1 MDRMEHAPQRTQAT
15 RQALRES
22 GLEKPSRRRSTAA
35 FLFALAFPI
44 TAHAPL
50 AGADDVITLAPH
62 ARHGETSVAVVEWL
76 NRDHFIRKPLDDAAS
91 SDTFDGY
98 LDLLDPTRVHFLAED
113 IRELEQYRFVLDDA
127 LKSGE
132 LEPAFDIYNRFHERV
147 IERLEFSLNLV
158 EDGIGNFDFG
168 LDEKVKIDRAEAAWP
183 AHEAEAHHIWR
194 QRAKGTV
201 LNMLLSGQEAD
212 KVEER
217 LAKRYRTQL
226 RRARQVTNEEAFGFY
241 INAYAAT
248 FDRHTQ
254 YFSPRDSEDFNIN
267 MSLSLEGIGAV
278 LGPDDEYTSVV
289 RLVAAGPAD
298 KGGQLKPADRIV
310 AVGQG
315 RHGALIDVIGM
326 RLDDVVELIRGPKG
340 SVVRLQVIPAVA
352 DDTSGE
358 TSIVSITR
366 NTVRLE
372 EQSAQSQVL
381 TVNDGIAD
389 RRIGVVSV
397 PTFYIDFKARQEGRP
412 DYRSTTRDVR
422 RLIDELKGQHV
433 DGIVVDLRNNGGGS
447 LEEASSLAGLFIDT
461 GPTVQVKMARRDT
474 RVQSDNDNGFVAWD
488 GPMAVLVNRLSASA
502 SEIFAGAIQDYG
514 RGIITGNRTFGKG
527 TVQTLIELDR
537 GQLKMT
543 QAKFYRVSG
552 LSPQSQGVAPDIHF
566 PDPPGADRLGNDEDE
581 SIGWDRVEPAHYRVS
596 GELDPLLGTLRH
608 RHEQRVEDDP
618 EFNYLRA
625 RADRSREITGR
636 THISLLRTEREE
648 QKESDDAW
656 ALELENTL
664 LLARGEE
671 PAESLEELRK
681 RPLNNAID
689 RALDGTGDPGD
700 EESPPDPLLRETA
713 HVLADFIGLTRHV
726 AMRPTE
732 TATVVQ

>member
-1 MDRMEHAPQRTQAT
+1 MEQAPPRTRAT
-15 RQALRES
+15 RGACSVR
-22 GLEKPSRRRSTAA
+22 PTASRRRSAA
-35 FLFALAFPI
+35 FLVALALPV
-44 TAHAPL
+44 ALQAPPL
-50 AGADDVITLAPH
+50 VADDVITLAPH

-76 NRDHFIRKPLDDAAS
+76 NRAHFIRKPLDDAAS
-91 SDTFDGY
+91 SDTFDRY
-98 LDLLDPTRVHFLAED
+98 LDLLDPSRVHFLAED
-113 IRELEQYRFVLDDA
+113 IQELEQYRFVLDDA

-132 LEPAFDIYNRFHERV
+132 LEPAFDIYNRFHQRLT
-147 IERLEFSLNLV
+147 ERLEFSL
-158 EDGIGNFDFG
+158 ERIEKGIDRFDFD
-168 LDEKVKIDRAEAAWP
+168 LEEMVEIDRAEAAWP
-183 AHEAEAHHIWR
+183 VHEEEANDLWR
-194 QRAKGTV
+194 RRVKSTV
-201 LNMLLSGQEAD
+201 LSSMLRGRDNEEIS
-212 KVEER
+212 ER
-217 LAKRYRTQL
+217 LGKRYRNQL
-226 RRARQVTNEEAFGFY
+226 RQARQVKSEDAFGLY
-241 INAYAAT
+241 VNAYAAT

-254 YFSPRDSEDFNIN
+254 YFSPRDSETFNIN

-278 LGPDDEYTSVV
+278 LRAEDDYTSVD
-289 RLVAAGPAD
+289 RLLPAGPAD

-315 RHGALIDVIGM
+315 RYGALIDVIGM

-340 SVVRLQVIPAVA
+340 SVVRLQVIPAAA

-358 TSIVSITR
+358 TSVVSITR

-372 EQSAQSQVL
+372 EQSAQRQVL
-381 TVNDGIAD
+381 TVNDGVAD
-389 RRIGVVSV
+389 RRIGVVAV

-422 RLIDELKGQHV
+422 RLIDELKAENV

-447 LEEASSLAGLFIDT
+447 LEEASSLAGLFIPS

-474 RVQSDNDNGFVAWD
+474 RVQSDNDNGFVAWE

-514 RGIITGNRTFGKG
+514 RGVVTGNRTFGKG

-543 QAKFYRVSG
+543 QAKFYRISG

-566 PDPPGADRLGNDEDE
+566 PDPPGADRLGNEEDE
-581 SIGWDRVEPAHYRVS
+581 SIGWDRVEPAHYRSS
-596 GELDPLLGTLRH
+596 GEIGPLLGTLRQ
-608 RHEQRVEDDP
+608 RHETRVADDP

-625 RADRSREITGR
+625 RADRSREMTGR
-636 THISLLRTEREE
+636 THVSLLRTEREA
-648 QKESDDAW
+648 QKESDDTW

-671 PAESLEELRK
+671 PAESLDELRE
-681 RPLNNAID
+681 RESTSED
-689 RALDGTGDPGD
+689 D
-700 EESPPDPLLRETA
+700 ESPTDPLLKETA
-713 HVLADFIGLTRHV
+713 NVLADFIGLTRHV
-726 AMRPTE
+726 AMLPQE
-732 TATVVQ
+732 TTTVVH

>member
-1 MDRMEHAPQRTQAT
+1 MDRMEQAPQRTQAT
-15 RQALRES
+15 RRV
-22 GLEKPSRRRSTAA
+22 GPEKPSRRRSAAA
-35 FLFALAFPI
+35 FLIALALPM
-44 TAHAPL
+44 TLHAPL
-50 AGADDVITLAPH
+50 AGADDVVTLAPH

-76 NRDHFIRKPLDDAAS
+76 SRAHFIRKPLDDAAS
-91 SDTFDGY
+91 SDTFDRY
-98 LDLLDPTRVHFLAED
+98 LDLLDPSRVHFLAED

-132 LEPAFDIYNRFHERV
+132 LEPAFDIYNRFHERLM
-147 IERLEFSLNLV
+147 ERLDFSLNQV
-158 EDGIGNFDFG
+158 EDGIDGFDFS
-168 LDEKVKIDRAEAAWP
+168 LNETVEIDRAEAAWP
-183 AHEAEAHHIWR
+183 MHEEEANDIWR
-194 QRAKGTV
+194 RRVKGTV
-201 LNMLLSGQEAD
+201 LNMVLSGDETE
-212 KVEER
+212 KIEER
-217 LAKRYRTQL
+217 LAKRYRNQL
-226 RRARQVTNEEAFGFY
+226 RQARQVKSEDAFGLY
-241 INAYAAT
+241 VNAYAAT

-254 YFSPRDSEDFNIN
+254 YFSPRNSETFNIN

-278 LGPDDEYTSVV
+278 LRSEDEYTSVD
-289 RLVAAGPAD
+289 RLVPAGPAD
-298 KGGQLKPADRIV
+298 KGGQLRPADRIV

-358 TSIVSITR
+358 TSVVSITR

-381 TVNDGIAD
+381 NVNDGIAD

-422 RLIDELKGQHV
+422 RLIGELKAEGV

-447 LEEASSLAGLFIDT
+447 LEEASSLAGLFIAA
-461 GPTVQVKMARRDT
+461 GPTVQVKMARRET
-474 RVQSDNDNGFVAWD
+474 RVQSDNDDGFVAWE

-514 RGIITGNRTFGKG
+514 RGVITGNRTFGKG

-543 QAKFYRVSG
+543 QAKFYRISG

-566 PDPPGADRLGNDEDE
+566 PDPPGADRIGNDEDE
-581 SIGWDRVEPAHYRVS
+581 SIGWDRVEPAHYRSS
-596 GELDPLLGTLRH
+596 GAIDPLLGTLRQ
-608 RHEQRVEDDP
+608 RHDLRVADDP

-625 RADRSREITGR
+625 RADRSREITNR
-636 THISLLRTEREE
+636 THISLLRAEREA

-656 ALELENTL
+656 ALDLENTL
-664 LLARGEE
+664 LMARGEE
-671 PAESLEELRK
+671 PAATLEELRE
-681 RPLNNAID
+681 RQS
-689 RALDGTGDPGD
+689 TGADD
-700 EESPPDPLLRETA
+700 ESPPDPLLKETA

>member
-1 MDRMEHAPQRTQAT
+1 MVQAPQR
-15 RQALRES
+15 RQAIRGACSTTASPKRSVAALLVVVAGS
-22 GLEKPSRRRSTAA
+22 IAPS
-35 FLFALAFPI
+35 ALVN
-44 TAHAPL
+44 
-50 AGADDVITLAPH
+50 ADEVITLAPH

-76 NRDHFIRKPLDDAAS
+76 NRAHFIRKPLDDAAS
-91 SDTFDGY
+91 SATFDRY
-98 LDLLDPTRVHFLAED
+98 LDLLDPSRVHLLAED

-132 LEPAFDIYNRFHERV
+132 LEPAFDIYNRFHERLV
-147 IERLEFSLNLV
+147 ERLDYSLDRV
-158 EDGIGNFDFG
+158 EKGIDSFDFD
-168 LDEKVKIDRAEAAWP
+168 LDEAVKIDRAGAAWP
-183 AHEAEAHHIWR
+183 MHEEEASDIWR
-194 QRAKGTV
+194 RRVKGTV
-201 LNMLLSGQEAD
+201 LNMILSGSEPSEI
-212 KVEER
+212 EER
-217 LAKRYRTQL
+217 LAKRYRAQL
-226 RRARQVTNEEAFGFY
+226 RRVRQVTSEEAFGLY

-278 LGPDDEYTSVV
+278 LAPEDEYTLVD
-289 RLVAAGPAD
+289 RLVPAGPAD
-298 KGGQLKPADRIV
+298 KGGQLKPADRII

-340 SVVRLQVIPAVA
+340 SVVRLQVIPALA
-352 DDTSGE
+352 DDTTGE
-358 TSIVSITR
+358 TRTVSITR

-422 RLIDELKGQHV
+422 KLIDELKAEGV

-447 LEEASSLAGLFIDT
+447 LEEASSLAGLFIRS

-474 RVQSDNDNGFVAWD
+474 RVQSDNDDGLIAWE

-514 RGIITGNRTFGKG
+514 RGVVTGHRTFGKG

-543 QAKFYRVSG
+543 QAKFYRISG

-581 SIGWDRVEPAHYRVS
+581 SIGWDRVEPAHYRRFGVV
-596 GELDPLLGTLRH
+596 DPVLGAVRARH
-608 RHEQRVEDDP
+608 DQRVADEP

-625 RADRSREITGR
+625 RADRSREITNR
-636 THISLLRTEREE
+636 THISLLRTEREAR
-648 QKESDDAW
+648 KESDDAW

-664 LLARGEE
+664 RLARGEE
-671 PAESLEELRK
+671 PAASLEELRK
-681 RPLNNAID
+681 RQ
-689 RALDGTGDPGD
+689 LDNDGD
-700 EESPPDPLLRETA
+700 EQPPDPLLQETA
-713 HVLADFIGLTRHV
+713 NVLADFIGLTRQV

-732 TATVVQ
+732 TAAVVQ